1 MRTARST
8 IKDVALAAGVTAGTV
23 SRALRGDP
31 RVIESTRERILG
43 AARSLDYRPNLQAR
57 GLQTGRT
64 GMVGLACAGG
74 PWMLVHPHFA
84 PMHAGF
90 TSEASKDGVRVLL
103 YMPPEEVLQEFDAND
118 IQARELLDGRVD
130 GGLIYQA
137 RNFSPEILRGLQE
150 MGVAVVLMESDEEI
164 PGFFQV
170 LSNTEQRIR
179 ESLRWARELGARRVG
194 ILGRKDGKLAHAL
207 VDHGGEAPRL
217 PALALAHDVWKDGCA
232 EAMDSGIADL
242 MREKPD
248 AVIFNSDA
256 HAAHFV
262 GRQAQG
268 ALPKGLHLFSYGG
281 LKSGAVA
288 FSPDLRYLETDLWAA
303 GRDAYRMVKDAQDRK
318 PPRTERLAWTRRP

>member
-43 AARSLDYRPNLQAR
+43 AAQSLHYRPNLQAR

-74 PWMLVHPHFA
+74 PWMLVHPYFA

-103 YMPPEEVLQEFDAND
+103 YMPPAEAQREFEAND
-118 IQARELLDGRVD
+118 LQARELLDGRVD

-150 MGVAVVLMESDEEI
+150 MGVAVVLMDADEEI

-170 LSNTEQRIR
+170 LSNTEQRVR
-179 ESLRWARELGARRVG
+179 EGLRWARELGARRAGV
-194 ILGRKDGKLAHAL
+194 LGVQDGRPAHAM
-207 VDHGGEAPRL
+207 VEPGAEAARL
-217 PALALAHDVWKDGCA
+217 PALALAHELGH
-232 EAMDSGIADL
+232 DSGGDALDLAIAAL
-242 MREKPD
+242 MRDKPD
-248 AVIFNSDA
+248 AVIFNSGV
-256 HAAHFV
+256 HAAHFL
-262 GRQAQG
+262 GLQAQG
-268 ALPKGLHLFSYGG
+268 ELPQGLHLFSYGG
-281 LKSGAVA
+281 LRSGAQP
-288 FSPDLRYLETDLWAA
+288 FSPGLHYLETDLWGA
-303 GRDAYRMVKDAQDRK
+303 GRKAYLMVKEAQDRK
-318 PPRTERLAWTRRP
+318 PPRTERLAWTRRA